1 MAYVVEVEW
10 RMIRGTRDDKWG
22 CHQCLYAYHDPD
34 EGDIFYVGKAGGRT
48 IRERWNGSDK
58 YWVKEWLDDGT
69 LRRVDVYAGFPCWGD
84 GCRYSAAKLAD
95 VESLLIM
102 RLQPVGNRMSTVSR
116 ISRPGL
122 RVVCNGNWPHAKK
135 QFWDV

>member
-1 MAYVVEVEW
+1 
-10 RMIRGTRDDKWG
+10 
-22 CHQCLYAYHDPD
+22 
-34 EGDIFYVGKAGGRT
+34 
-48 IRERWNGSDK
+48 
-58 YWVKEWLDDGT
+58 
-69 LRRVDVYAGFPCWGD
+69 
-84 GCRYSAAKLAD
+84 
-95 VESLLIM
+95 M